1 MRKPTRAR
9 ILLPLALM
17 LALATPHASA
27 QVPIDARGAL
37 ASFPESQAVLYVNA
51 RRIVNELLPRV
62 LPPAE
67 YQKMLAEV
75 QKGGFDVRDLDYAA
89 VAVRF
94 AQPAPANG
102 LPEFIVVVRGGFNP
116 DALLAIGRIA
126 AGSQNVKTRQE
137 SYGSKTLDIIDTESV
152 SKIMGDGDKSKGGAG
167 GEPKSNPYP
176 EIAVTTLDSR
186 TLVAG
191 VPAYVKAAI
200 DAAAGQG
207 RLNPST
213 LELAAREP
221 QALWS
226 LTAAIP
232 PSLSDSVHKYGVPS
246 NEELDKTLAWMKQI
260 SLSQGMDALNITFHA
275 ALLTDQPEHASA
287 LSGLVRMG
295 MVALQMSLAEE
306 AAKKNSKDAADART
320 ALGVL
325 KTVVNRT
332 EGSTLVISAAV
343 PLSTVAELVRKQM
356 VKPPATTAATT
367 RRTLRRTGRRRTTR
381 RH

>member
-1 MRKPTRAR
+1 MRTPTHAR
-9 ILLPLALM
+9 ILLPLALL
-17 LALATPHASA
+17 LALATPRASA
-27 QVPIDARGAL
+27 QVPADARGAL
-37 ASFPESQAVLYVNA
+37 ASLPDSQAVLYVNA

-67 YQKMLAEV
+67 YQKMLAGA

-94 AQPAPANG
+94 VQPAPAGG
-102 LPEFIVVVRGGFNP
+102 LPEFVVVVRGNFNP

-126 AGSQNVKTRQE
+126 AGSENVKTRQE
-137 SYGSKTLDIIDTESV
+137 SYGSKTLDIVDTGSV
-152 SKIMGDGDKSKGGAG
+152 KKIMGDGDKSKGGG
-167 GEPKSNPYP
+167 VEPKSNPYP

-200 DAAAGQG
+200 DAAAGGQG

-226 LTAAIP
+226 LTAVIP
-232 PSLSDSVHKYGVPS
+232 PALTDSVHKYGVPA
-246 NEELDKTLAWMKQI
+246 NEELDKTLAWIKQI
-260 SLSQGMDALNITFHA
+260 SLSQGMDALDLTFHA
-275 ALLTDQPEHASA
+275 ALLTDEPEHASA
-287 LSGLVRMG
+287 LNGLVRMG
-295 MVALQMSLAEE
+295 LVALQAALAEE

-332 EGSTLVISAAV
+332 EGSTLVISAAIPV
-343 PLSTVAELVRKQM
+343 STVAELVRKQM
-356 VKPPATTAATT
+356 VKQPATTAATT
-367 RRTLRRTGRRRTTR
+367 RRTLRRTRRRRTTR

>member
-9 ILLPLALM
+9 ILLPLALL
-17 LALATPHASA
+17 LALAQFASA
-27 QVPIDARGAL
+27 QTLDARGAL
-37 ASFPESQAVLYVNA
+37 TSLPDSQAVLYVNA

-62 LPPAE
+62 MPPAE
-67 YQKMLAEV
+67 YQKMVAEV
-75 QKGGFDVRDLDYAA
+75 QKGGFDVRDLDYVA

-94 AQPAPANG
+94 TQPAPADG

-126 AGSQNVKTRQE
+126 AGAENLKTRQE
-137 SYGSKTLDIIDTESV
+137 SYGSKTLDIIDTASV
-152 SKIMGDGDKSKGGAG
+152 NKIMGDGDKNKGVGV
-167 GEPKSNPYP
+167 EPKSNPYP

-207 RLNPST
+207 RLNSST
-213 LELAAREP
+213 LDLAAREP

-226 LTAAIP
+226 LTAVIP
-232 PSLSDSVHKYGVPS
+232 PTLTDSMHKYGVPA
-246 NEELDKTLAWMKQI
+246 NEELDKTIAWMKQI
-260 SLSQGMDALNITFHA
+260 SLSQGMDALNLTFHA

-287 LSGLVRMG
+287 LSGLARMG
-295 MVALQMSLAEE
+295 LVALQTSLAAE
-306 AAKKNSKDAADART
+306 AAKKSGQDADDTRT
-320 ALGVL
+320 ALSVL
-325 KTVVNRT
+325 RTVVNRT

-343 PLSTVAELVRKQM
+343 PVSTVAELVRKQM
-356 VKPPATTAATT
+356 VKPTPTTAAKGRT
-367 RRTLRRTGRRRTTR
+367 RRRTGRRRTTR

>member
-1 MRKPTRAR
+1 MRKPTPAK
-9 ILLPLALM
+9 ILLPLALL
-17 LALATPHASA
+17 LALATPRASA
-27 QVPIDARGAL
+27 QMGTDARSAL
-37 ASFPESQAVLYVNA
+37 ASIPDSQAVLYINA

-67 YQKMLAEV
+67 YQKMLAGA

-102 LPEFIVVVRGGFNP
+102 LPEFVVVVRGGFSA

-137 SYGSKTLDIIDTESV
+137 SYGAKTLDIIDTGNIN
-152 SKIMGDGDKSKGGAG
+152 KIMGDDKSKGSGG

-226 LTAAIP
+226 LTAVIP
-232 PSLSDSVHKYGVPS
+232 PTLSDSVHKYGVPG

-260 SLSQGMDALNITFHA
+260 SLSQGMDALNLTFHA

-295 MVALQMSLAEE
+295 LVALQTSLAED

-332 EGSTLVISAAV
+332 EGSTLVISAAIPV
-343 PLSTVAELVRKQM
+343 NTVAELVRKQL
-356 VKPPATTAATT
+356 VKPPATTAARGRPA
-367 RRTLRRTGRRRTTR
+367 RRAGRRRAKR